1 MTGNHPFSL
10 CYVNA
15 YRERK
20 EKVEIENHDSGETK
34 EVQLLA

>member
-20 EKVEIENHDSGETK
+20 EKVEITT
-34 EVQLLA
+34 LYYI